1 MNTLLEKISTIN
13 DMILQGKA
21 LEAFDQFY
29 HDDVVMQ
36 ENNNPIVEGKVA
48 NRQREEDFFGA
59 ITEFRGAQPLKVTI
73 GENTTMVEW
82 HFDKMKNSIKNIA
95 TLIMV
100 AFMTFSFTTVEGDK
114 KTIKAENSKVLW
126 KGYKVTGSHQGVIAI
141 KSGHLNFDK
150 DILTGGNFEIEMSTI
165 TVTDLEGEYKG
176 KLEGHLKSDD
186 FFGVAKFPT
195 ASLSF
200 TEVKS
205 TGKNS
210 YKVTGDITIKGK
222 TESISFDF
230 SVYGNKANAS
240 LKIDRTKFDV
250 RYGSTSFFE
259 GLKDKAIYDEFD
271 LVIDLEF

>member
-1 MNTLLEKISTIN
+1 
-13 DMILQGKA
+13 
-21 LEAFDQFY
+21 
-29 HDDVVMQ
+29 
-36 ENNNPIVEGKVA
+36 
-48 NRQREEDFFGA
+48 
-59 ITEFRGAQPLKVTI
+59 
-73 GENTTMVEW
+73 
-82 HFDKMKNSIKNIA
+82 MKNSIKKIT
-95 TLIMV
+95 TLVIV
-100 AFMTFSFTTVEGDK
+100 AFMTFSFTTAQEDK
-114 KTIKAENSKVLW
+114 KEIKVDNSKVVW
-126 KGYKVTGSHQGVIAI
+126 KGYKVTGSHEGIISI

-150 DILTGGNFEIEMSTI
+150 DKLTGGSFEIDMSTI
-165 TVTDLEGEYKG
+165 AVTDLEGEYKG

-186 FFGVAKFPT
+186 FFGVTKFPS

-200 TEVKS
+200 TKVES

-222 TESISFDF
+222 TETVSFDL

-271 LVIDLEF
+271 LVVDLEF